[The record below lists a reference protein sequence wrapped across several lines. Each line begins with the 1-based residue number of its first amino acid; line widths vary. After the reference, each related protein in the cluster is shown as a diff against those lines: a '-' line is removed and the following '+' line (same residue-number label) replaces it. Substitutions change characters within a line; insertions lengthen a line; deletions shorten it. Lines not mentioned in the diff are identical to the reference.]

1 MAAHQITYR
10 PDLTSHLELIEQIA
24 ERVNAEALYKLSQ
37 TDIVKLAIE
46 RMWKTAYTERELPK
60 GLKRKK
66 YIRLQ
71 F

>member
-1 MAAHQITYR
+1 MADRKVTR
-10 PDLTSHLELIEQIA
+10 PDLTSHAAVIEQIA
-24 ERVNAEALYKLSQ
+24 ERVNSEALYQLSQ
-37 TDIVKLAIE
+37 TDIVKLALE
-46 RMWKTAYTERELPK
+46 RMWITAYPERELPK

>member
-1 MAAHQITYR
+1 MAARKVR
-10 PDLTSHLELIEQIA
+10 PDLTSHAGLIEQIA
-24 ERVNAEALYKLSQ
+24 VRVNDEALYQLSH
-37 TDIVKLAIE
+37 TDIVKLALE
-46 RMWKTAYTERELPK
+46 RMYKTAYPERELPK